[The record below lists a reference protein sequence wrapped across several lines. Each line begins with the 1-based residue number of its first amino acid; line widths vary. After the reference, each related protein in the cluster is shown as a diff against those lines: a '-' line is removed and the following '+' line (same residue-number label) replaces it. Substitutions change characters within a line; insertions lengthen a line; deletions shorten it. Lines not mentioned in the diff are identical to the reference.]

1 MQINKGMIKDWF
13 GIYSGYSL
21 ALEAWRRG
29 LTVTIDDGI
38 CSSFTVSMPADYISG
53 QEPRAMAFKNTRPVN
68 AASDEADIICKNKEL
83 TKEYL
88 AKEGIIVPEGRC
100 FGKETPDEAIVRYA
114 VKLGF
119 PVVLKPADG
128 EKGKGV
134 AVDLKDENELL
145 RSLGYV
151 RKELGYEKVILE
163 RYIPG
168 YECRVLVIGDKVVGA
183 LRRIPANI
191 TGNGRNTIQQLVAAK
206 NKNRKKN
213 PCTSGSLIKLD
224 RQIID
229 KLEKTG
235 YSVDSI
241 PADGERLYLRD
252 NSNVSSGGDPVD
264 VTDEIPEAVKLNAIK
279 AVKAIPGLYH
289 GGVDVIIDSDK
300 GTEDSGVIIEINS
313 RPMIS
318 LHLFPVEGL
327 PRDAASA
334 IVDLHFP
341 ETEAYKE
348 KRKLDN
354 MYFDR
359 SVLEPIIR
367 GTASSVTLR
376 SVPVRGMVFRQLLLK
391 AAGMEGEAE
400 AWAAKLAARLMLS
413 GRTEALEGG
422 RLKVLIGGCADAV
435 EKFINACRNE
445 QQKGNMMVVSVRE
458 SKALM
463 YLGFYRGKGEQHR
476 KI

>member
-1 MQINKGMIKDWF
+1 MQVDKGMIKDWF

-29 LTVTIDDGI
+29 LTVTVYDGI
-38 CSSFTVSMPADYISG
+38 CSSFTVSMPADFIPG
-53 QEPRAMAFKNTRPVN
+53 QTPRIMAFKNTRPVN
-68 AASDEADIICKNKEL
+68 AASDEADRICKNKEL

-88 AKEGIIVPEGRC
+88 AKEGITVPEGRC
-100 FGKETPDEAIVRYA
+100 FDKETSDEAIVKYA
-114 VKLGF
+114 VELGF

-134 AVDLKDENELL
+134 AVDLKDENELV

-151 RKELGYEKVILE
+151 RQELGYRKVILE

-168 YECRVLVIGDKVVGA
+168 YECRVLVVGDKVVGA

-191 TGNGRNTIQQLVAAK
+191 TGNGRSTIQQLIAAK
-206 NKNRKKN
+206 NRKRKKN
-213 PCTSGSLIKLD
+213 PCTSGSLIRLD
-224 RQIID
+224 RQVID
-229 KLEKTG
+229 KLGKTG

-264 VTDEIPEAVKLNAIK
+264 VTDEIPEAVKLNAVK

-289 GGVDVIIDSDK
+289 GGVDVIIDSSK
-300 GTEDSGVIIEINS
+300 GAGDSGVIIEINS

-341 ETEAYKE
+341 ETAAYKE
-348 KRKLDN
+348 KRNMEN

-367 GTASSVTLR
+367 GTASAVTLR
-376 SVPVRGMVFRQLLLK
+376 SIPAKGMVFRQLLLK
-391 AAGMEGEAE
+391 AALMEKDAE
-400 AWAAKLAARLMLS
+400 AWAAKLAASLRLS

-422 RLKVLIGGCADAV
+422 KLKVLIAGCAEAV
-435 EKFINACRNE
+435 EEFIAACRNE
-445 QQKGNMMVVSVRE
+445 QEKGNMNLVLVRE
-458 SKALM
+458 SKSPV
-463 YLGFYRGKGEQHR
+463 YLGFLKKKQEKHW